1 MERCWSRSSAAT
13 QPVLLAASR
22 EQPASQQ
29 LYLHV
34 IILFAFSAH
43 PKRGERMLKAH
54 WCQCAV
60 GEGKAL
66 GTLQWRA
73 RLGWGGHPSWG
84 SLGLARIASRSTQ
97 SRLHCNPWLYS
108 SSASSVRGCLIL
120 SQCRS
125 PASRLCFVNHVDT
138 MCFANTAVCHGSCIG
153 QYCCI
158 SSWRSR
164 GRALRATV
172 TPRGAAVL
180 LAPAVV
186 ALGVCLCGTALHEAV
201 VLFPKGT
208 MRTACFC
215 GI

>member
-13 QPVLLAASR
+13 QPVLLAASK

-73 RLGWGGHPSWG
+73 RLGWRDHPSWR
-84 SLGLARIASRSTQ
+84 SLGLARIASRSAQ

-108 SSASSVRGCLIL
+108 SSGSSVRAASFSASAEPQHHGCASLTTWIQCVLLIL
-120 SQCRS
+120 
-125 PASRLCFVNHVDT
+125 LCAMGAALVS
-138 MCFANTAVCHGSCIG
+138 TAVSQAGD
-153 QYCCI
+153 
-158 SSWRSR
+158 
-164 GRALRATV
+164 
-172 TPRGAAVL
+172 P
-180 LAPAVV
+180 
-186 ALGVCLCGTALHEAV
+186 GVGH
-201 VLFPKGT
+201 
-208 MRTACFC
+208 
-215 GI
+215 

>member
-13 QPVLLAASR
+13 QPVLLAASK

-73 RLGWGGHPSWG
+73 RLGWGGHPLGGAWG
-84 SLGLARIASRSTQ
+84 WPGLPLAAPSPACTAIHGFTAAARALSGAASF
-97 SRLHCNPWLYS
+97 
-108 SSASSVRGCLIL
+108 SASADPQHHGCASLITWIQCVLLIL
-120 SQCRS
+120 
-125 PASRLCFVNHVDT
+125 LCAMGAALVS
-138 MCFANTAVCHGSCIG
+138 TAVSQAGD
-153 QYCCI
+153 
-158 SSWRSR
+158 
-164 GRALRATV
+164 
-172 TPRGAAVL
+172 P
-180 LAPAVV
+180 
-186 ALGVCLCGTALHEAV
+186 GVGH
-201 VLFPKGT
+201 
-208 MRTACFC
+208 
-215 GI
+215 